1 MGIQERIK
9 QATCRVDSGG
19 DQLGSSFW
27 VEEGVL
33 LTAAHVT
40 EVAQRGSVKVRTIH
54 GAEIEAEV
62 VYQDGNTEDSPG
74 SDIAVLETD
83 EMPDE
88 GATLPINPD
97 IPSIGTEVVWS
108 GYARLIGESK
118 IDRQRFGWGRV
129 ASEQYG
135 EGNSTFFEVDGLFN
149 PSHSGGPVVD
159 TQSGEVV
166 GVVSASAGGFERLE
180 EEWEERIGMLQELFS
195 LQQGSSGMLFR
206 TYTYEEPE
214 KALHDKAIFER
225 LGLSVEME
233 TNNDGDMQLQIN
245 TEEIPVAASQVQA
258 ELAKLLLDTAQ
269 ATFQMGVGIASG
281 GEALD
286 GILNQ

>member
-19 DQLGSSFW
+19 EQLGSSFW
-27 VEEGVL
+27 VNNGVL

-40 EVAQRGSVKVRTIH
+40 DVAQQDSVNLQTIH
-54 GAEIEAEV
+54 GAKIEAKI
-62 VYQDGNTEDSPG
+62 VYQDVNTEDNPG

-83 EMPDE
+83 EMPE
-88 GATLPINPD
+88 EATTIPINSD

-108 GYARLIGESK
+108 GYARLIGEFK

-135 EGNSTFFEVDGLFN
+135 ESNSTFFEVDGLFN

-195 LQQGSSGMLFR
+195 LQQQSSGMLFR
-206 TYTYEEPE
+206 TYTYEVPE
-214 KALHDKAIFER
+214 KALHDKAVFER
-225 LGLSVEME
+225 LGLSVETE
-233 TNNDGDMQLQIN
+233 TNNDGDMQLKIN
-245 TEEIPVAASQVQA
+245 TEEIPVATSQIQA
-258 ELAKLLLDTAQ
+258 ELSKLLLDTAQ

-281 GEALD
+281 GDALE